1 MIPKGRCL
9 EEHYH
14 YRQMVSQGGT
24 SSSPVLQKATLRLGT
39 DARMF
44 SDFLLLLQMQ
54 GLFPSSSVSR
64 QIIWAIWPLFPTF
77 FPPWNKDSSWVAL
90 TRMLW
95 MLLFKILKGQEKRDR
110 VCART
115 GESRLRRAKEDRC
128 PCLRSRLHAL
138 MDQYPSVL
146 YPSGSARIYSFIGKL
161 SISPPFAPYTI
172 RHVPSKCFISGQQVP
187 AAIPWISFAGFYRK
201 STQLYLCLSSIRAL
215 DIQMRYYGPSPA
227 RRVKDGR
234 EHVCLHSKS
243 HLSCFRRFEGKYCIA
258 FYHLQ
263 SH

>member
-115 GESRLRRAKEDRC
+115 GESRLRRAKEDHC
-128 PCLRSRLHAL
+128 PCLRRAGCMRWWISIPRYCIPQEVRASTALLGNSPFHHLLLHIPYAMSPANAL
-138 MDQYPSVL
+138 FRDNKCLQPSH
-146 YPSGSARIYSFIGKL
+146 GSPLLAFIG
-161 SISPPFAPYTI
+161 
-172 RHVPSKCFISGQQVP
+172 
-187 AAIPWISFAGFYRK
+187 
-201 STQLYLCLSSIRAL
+201 RAL
-215 DIQMRYYGPSPA
+215 
-227 RRVKDGR
+227 
-234 EHVCLHSKS
+234 
-243 HLSCFRRFEGKYCIA
+243 SCICVF
-258 FYHLQ
+258 LV
-263 SH
+263 